1 MTHQRIE
8 IYRELQASHGHPSV
22 AEVYEGV
29 RDRLPSV
36 SLDTV
41 YRTLRLFSEL
51 GIINPHSST
60 GSGVRFDVNTG
71 DHHHFVCTRCG
82 RTIDFTSSSHTAT
95 TIPVEAEALGEVQGT
110 QLEVRGICT
119 QCIRTEQNE
128 GKRDHE
134 R

>member
-1 MTHQRIE
+1 MTHQRME
-8 IYRELQASHGHPSV
+8 IYRELLASHGHPSV

-60 GSGVRFDVNTG
+60 GSGVRFDVNTQQ
-71 DHHHFVCTRCG
+71 HNHFVCTRCG
-82 RTIDFTSSSHTAT
+82 RTIDFTSASLAGF
-95 TIPVEAEALGEVQGT
+95 EAPEEAGSLGIVHGM

-119 QCIRTEQNE
+119 GCLREEGAEGMETE
-128 GKRDHE
+128 
-134 R
+134 